1 MLWCTCICLGS
12 THVCYGM
19 LEAGSVVIM
28 LVLYQVMETWL
39 ISLETDTLFHTP
51 PPSPPVLYDS
61 VLYIAL
67 YLH

>member
-1 MLWCTCICLGS
+1 
-12 THVCYGM
+12 M

-39 ISLETDTLFHTP
+39 ISLETGTLFHTP